1 MALAVIDASVA
12 VKWFLEEEGT
22 AEALRLQEAFFE
34 GILAIRVPAIFPWEV
49 MNALRYSGQ
58 FPTSDLRE
66 AAHDLDRA
74 GFATMPLFGAYLERT
89 IELALA
95 LDITI
100 YDASYVALAEIL
112 ACPLYTAD
120 EALIGSAPTGVS
132 VVSVEDYPPG

>member
-22 AEALRLQEAFFE
+22 AAALRIQVAFFE

-49 MNALRYSGQ
+49 MNALRYSAQ
-58 FPTSDLRE
+58 FPARDLRE
-66 AAHDLDRA
+66 AANDLDRA

-89 IELALA
+89 IELALD

-100 YDASYVALAEIL
+100 YDASYLALAEIHG
-112 ACPLYTAD
+112 CPLYTAD
-120 EALIGSAPTGVS
+120 EALITSAPAGVS
-132 VVSVEDYPPG
+132 VLSVADYPPG